1 MYRQLTVYLT
11 HWGGTKQL
19 DGCSIPS
26 GAEAVQQQLTFM
38 VANLL
43 SMLANGHPLAL
54 SLLQKDN
61 IQITIVSVYQ
71 SHSLSVDNDT
81 LYYCLIF
88 KLFGFLI
95 RKKYEYFCTY
105 SATVV

>member
-1 MYRQLTVYLT
+1 MGV
-11 HWGGTKQL
+11 
-19 DGCSIPS
+19 CSISS
-26 GAEAVQQQLTFM
+26 GAEAVQPQLTIM

-61 IQITIVSVYQ
+61 IHQLSSVYQ

-95 RKKYEYFCTY
+95 RKKYEYYCTY